1 MAVSKKR
8 LDRPQ
13 KNVLLT
19 IVTKHC
25 QSSSTLGPQTSVSSS
40 SSSLPLTER
49 ERETGYIYVMCG
61 WHGLVGGSMFLAPEQ
76 LQQPAAA
83 GLRLQVLLTGVITR
97 TIF

>member
-1 MAVSKKR
+1 
-8 LDRPQ
+8 
-13 KNVLLT
+13 VLLT

-40 SSSLPLTER
+40 SSLPLTER
-49 ERETGYIYVMCG
+49 EREREGIYVMCG
-61 WHGLVGGSMFLAPEQ
+61 WHGLVGRSMFLAPEQ